1 VSVFVCQLE
10 FPGVPKAVQSF
21 RYTRTGRKYQ
31 PGDVMSWKA
40 YIDTMAR
47 EQYQCQVIPAD
58 VALEMDV
65 IFEFAIPKSAKK
77 ADRVAV
83 GEGKLIPKTTKPDTD
98 NLIKGLADAL
108 AGIVYQRDQQVFQ
121 LSARK
126 WLSYRNMTTVIVRKW
141 L

>member
-1 VSVFVCQLE
+1 MSLFVCQLE

-47 EQYQCQVIPAD
+47 EQYKGGPLVANIP
-58 VALEMDV
+58 LELDV

-77 ADRVAV
+77 AERVAV
-83 GEGKLIPKTTKPDTD
+83 GEGKLIPKTTKPDVD

-108 AGIVYQRDQQVFQ
+108 AGIVYERDQQVFQ

-126 WLSYRNMTTVIVRKW
+126 WLSCRNMTTVVVRKW